1 MKRIPAICTRCKKC
15 LSKLFK
21 QSKHKSLG
29 QFTKRLV
36 CRHLRPGPRDKQQ
49 SLVVALLRAKQER
62 LLSSRKRWVVDTIVT
77 IHSTL

>member
-15 LSKLFK
+15 LSNLFK
-21 QSKHKSLG
+21 QSTHKSLG
-29 QFTKRLV
+29 RITKWLV

-62 LLSSRKRWVVDTIVT
+62 LLSSRKRWVEYSIVT
-77 IHSTL
+77 IIL